1 MHGLIST
8 YNYLISSCAY
18 PKTVFVTRRQRKMN
32 AELQNAP
39 GEEEEG
45 RICDTLSGVAADPPC
60 CGQESCCG
68 ALVCRVMLMV
78 MVAAMSVAVG

>member
-1 MHGLIST
+1 
-8 YNYLISSCAY
+8 
-18 PKTVFVTRRQRKMN
+18 MN

-60 CGQESCCG
+60 CGQESFCG

>member
-1 MHGLIST
+1 
-8 YNYLISSCAY
+8 
-18 PKTVFVTRRQRKMN
+18 MN

-45 RICDTLSGVAADPPC
+45 RICDALIGVAADPPC

-68 ALVCRVMLMV
+68 ALVCRVMLTDGDG
-78 MVAAMSVAVG
+78 SGDVGGGRVGWSWPPWPQPRRRARERKPARTKT